1 MPLRFLSFLS
11 PEIGSEEIQ
20 PRNFRSLE
28 IYSPEICSHE
38 FRSAKPDSRNHH
50 VSAERVD
57 VCAARLFTICLLIAV
72 VLSANLIVV
81 HAQPQTVAVERA
93 LFDAANRERA
103 AQGLAQLRWDDALA
117 NAAREH
123 AVVMAQRGTLS
134 HQFAGEPALQDRARV
149 AGARFTDIAE
159 NVAEGP
165 AADAIHAGWM
175 HSPPHRANL
184 LDPGL
189 TAIGIAVV
197 DSAGA
202 GLTGNGAGDR
212 SADLGGRAPG
222 MLFAVEDFSQAVA
235 NLNLAEQER
244 LVGAAL
250 AARGLRVANFN
261 TGAAN
266 GSGLSGNGLNGSGAN
281 PSGTIAGGSH
291 VNAVYANASGPVA
304 SGSVASTSIGSGTM
318 GTAEDARKTC
328 EMERGWAGGRP
339 RLVVRYE
346 TGDLSR
352 LPGDLEQ
359 KIQTGRYRA
368 AAVGACEAGS
378 SRGFTR
384 FRVAVLLF

>member
-1 MPLRFLSFLS
+1 MSLCSRIFSTH
-11 PEIGSEEIQ
+11 EIRS
-20 PRNFRSLE
+20 RNFRWRESCLLKRG
-28 IYSPEICSHE
+28 
-38 FRSAKPDSRNHH
+38 FRNHH
-50 VSAERVD
+50 VNAESVD

-81 HAQPQTVAVERA
+81 HAQPQTASAERA

-103 AQGLAQLRWDDALA
+103 AQGLAQLRWDGALA
-117 NAAREH
+117 NAARDH
-123 AVVMAQRGTLS
+123 ALLMAQRGTLS

-149 AGARFTDIAE
+149 AGARFTEIAE

-197 DSAGA
+197 DSTGA
-202 GLTGNGAGDR
+202 GVTGNGAGDR
-212 SADLGGRAPG
+212 SADFGGRAPG

-244 LVGAAL
+244 LVGAVL

-261 TGAAN
+261 AGAGN
-266 GSGLSGNGLNGSGAN
+266 GSGLTGNGFNGSAAN
-281 PSGTIAGGSH
+281 PSGTIAGGSQ

-339 RLVVRYE
+339 GLVVRYE
-346 TGDLSR
+346 TGDLSQ

-359 KIQTGRYRA
+359 KIQSGRYRA
-368 AAVGACEAGS
+368 AAVGACEAGRS
-378 SRGFTR
+378 AGFTR

>member
-1 MPLRFLSFLS
+1 MALCSRSFLS
-11 PEIGSEEIQ
+11 HEGRLRKLDW
-20 PRNFRSLE
+20 RNYRV
-28 IYSPEICSHE
+28 C
-38 FRSAKPDSRNHH
+38 
-50 VSAERVD
+50 AENVD
-57 VCAARLFTICLLIAV
+57 VCAARLFTICLLVAV
-72 VLSANLIVV
+72 VLSTNLIVV
-81 HAQPQTVAVERA
+81 HANPPQAAPAERA
-93 LFDAANRERA
+93 LFEAANRERA

-117 NAAREH
+117 NAARDH
-123 AVVMAQRGTLS
+123 ALLMAQQNALS
-134 HQFAGEPALQDRARV
+134 HQFGGEPALQDRARI
-149 AGARFTDIAE
+149 AGARFTEIAE

-165 AADAIHAGWM
+165 SADAIHSGWM
-175 HSPPHRANL
+175 NSPHHRANL

-197 DSAGA
+197 
-202 GLTGNGAGDR
+202 GLSERGVAQNGTGNGAA
-212 SADLGGRAPG
+212 SFGGGVG

-235 NLNLAEQER
+235 NLNLMEQER

-250 AARGLRVANFN
+250 ATRGLQITNFN
-261 TGAAN
+261 AGGLNGANLNAN
-266 GSGLSGNGLNGSGAN
+266 GSDGGAVKSIEPISDKSSVGRGSAN
-281 PSGTIAGGSH
+281 TSDAVMS
-291 VNAVYANASGPVA
+291 NA
-304 SGSVASTSIGSGTM
+304 
-318 GTAEDARKTC
+318 TATTADARKTC

-339 RLVVRYE
+339 ALVVRYE